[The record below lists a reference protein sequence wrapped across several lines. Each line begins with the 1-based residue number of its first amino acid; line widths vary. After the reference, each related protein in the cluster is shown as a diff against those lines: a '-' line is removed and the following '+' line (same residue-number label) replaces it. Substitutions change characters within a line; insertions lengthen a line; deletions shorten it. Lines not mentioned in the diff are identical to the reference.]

1 MDNAEYNS
9 FVERVREQS
18 DIVAVVSRYV
28 QLTLRGG
35 QYWARCPFH
44 NEKTASF
51 SVTPE
56 KGFFY
61 CFGCHAGGNVF
72 KFLSMI
78 ENISYN
84 DAIKLQAERLGIAL
98 PSQNKSARELQQ
110 ESEEKIL
117 RRILEEAKNFYRDN
131 LLKTAEGETG
141 RKYLNSRGITSEV
154 IENFQLGYAPNAWDS
169 LTKSFMRR
177 GITEKQLLSAG
188 LVSERKSGDG
198 VYDRMRGR
206 VIIPIADIFGHIV
219 AFGGRILNTE
229 NEKDS
234 PKYLNS
240 PETILFNKRNLLFGL
255 DKAHFSISKKNCAI
269 VVEGYMDAIS
279 LVSAGVENVVATL
292 GTAFTADHAKLIL
305 RYARKIIFC
314 YDSDEAGQRATARAL
329 PIVRDA
335 GAEVF
340 VITIPDGK
348 DPDEYVRKHGKES
361 FDKLIKNAL
370 SLVDYRINYV
380 LKTTE
385 HSTLGGKIDALRKIL
400 PVIVQEK
407 ISTRRSEYSKKI
419 SRLLVLDE
427 SVIRQEWKKFSK
439 LPPPEFSRNVRTS
452 QLKTPLQKK
461 INVKPPSKIE
471 CEIGEDKAAEAVLR
485 MAWYEGDL
493 LNYVLTLVPR
503 DYFSQLHREIIDY
516 LERCFAEDRRP
527 DDLTAE
533 KELSAEAN
541 AELAGIL
548 LGGSD
553 SPRDNEL
560 SVFDDSVKI
569 LRLAYMRRVY
579 EQKMKEAEIYID
591 SGNPEYPEK
600 FRESLKLKNEMDELR
615 FAI

>member
-1 MDNAEYNS
+1 
-9 FVERVREQS
+9 
-18 DIVAVVSRYV
+18 
-28 QLTLRGG
+28 
-35 QYWARCPFH
+35 
-44 NEKTASF
+44 
-51 SVTPE
+51 
-56 KGFFY
+56 
-61 CFGCHAGGNVF
+61 
-72 KFLSMI
+72 
-78 ENISYN
+78 
-84 DAIKLQAERLGIAL
+84 
-98 PSQNKSARELQQ
+98 
-110 ESEEKIL
+110 
-117 RRILEEAKNFYRDN
+117 
-131 LLKTAEGETG
+131 
-141 RKYLNSRGITSEV
+141 
-154 IENFQLGYAPNAWDS
+154 
-169 LTKSFMRR
+169 
-177 GITEKQLLSAG
+177 
-188 LVSERKSGDG
+188 
-198 VYDRMRGR
+198 
-206 VIIPIADIFGHIV
+206 
-219 AFGGRILNTE
+219 
-229 NEKDS
+229 
-234 PKYLNS
+234 
-240 PETILFNKRNLLFGL
+240 
-255 DKAHFSISKKNCAI
+255 
-269 VVEGYMDAIS
+269 MDAIS

-348 DPDEYVRKHGKES
+348 DPDDFVRKHGKEG

-370 SLVDYRINYV
+370 GLVDYRINYV

-385 HSTLGGKIDALRKIL
+385 HSTVGGKIDALRKIL

-419 SRLLVLDE
+419 SQLLVLDE

-439 LPPPEFSRNVRTS
+439 LPPPEFSRPAKFS
-452 QLKTPLQKK
+452 QVETPLQKK
-461 INVKPPSKIE
+461 VNVKPPAKNE
-471 CEIGEDKAAEAVLR
+471 FEIGEEKAAEAVLR
-485 MAWYEGDL
+485 MAWHEGDL
-493 LNYVLTLVPR
+493 LDYVLTLVPK
-503 DYFSQLHREIIDY
+503 DYFSQLHKEIIDY

-548 LGGSD
+548 LGGSA
-553 SPRDNEL
+553 SPRDDEL
-560 SVFDDSVKI
+560 SVFEDSVKI

-579 EQKMKEAEIYID
+579 EQKMKEAEVYID

>member
-98 PSQNKSARELQQ
+98 PSQKKSARKLEK

-154 IENFQLGYAPNAWDS
+154 IENFQLGYAPNGWDS

-177 GITEKQLLSAG
+177 GFTEKQLLSAG

-219 AFGGRILNTE
+219 AFGGRILDSET
-229 NEKDS
+229 EKDS

-348 DPDEYVRKHGKES
+348 DPDDYVRKHGKEG
-361 FDKLIKNAL
+361 FDKLIENAL

-427 SVIRQEWKKFSK
+427 SVIKQEWIKFSK
-439 LPPPEFSRNVRTS
+439 VPPPEFLRPAKHS
-452 QLKTPLQKK
+452 QFKTPLQKK

-471 CEIGEDKAAEAVLR
+471 CEIGEEKAAEAVLR

-503 DYFSQLHREIIDY
+503 DYFSGLQREIIDY